1 MLRFSSISASLSLLG
16 TGERGKRNKAGVCMR
31 ARAFF
36 PRLGGDCTGRV
47 KKLQGTKVCITKKT
61 ALIYKI
67 KLNKGWTMRNVG
79 PGSSWCYWS
88 GLSGGDTQMLK
99 VNSNLPYLQ
108 TTLFRCCKL
117 LLSIVWRGEESGLK
131 EKEKHMMDVACL
143 EPFLEAAPQVN

>member
-16 TGERGKRNKAGVCMR
+16 TGERGRGNKAGVCMR

-36 PRLGGDCTGRV
+36 PRLGGE
-47 KKLQGTKVCITKKT
+47 LQGRAGLKNCRAQKT

-79 PGSSWCYWS
+79 PGSSWCCWS
-88 GLSGGDTQMLK
+88 GLSGGDTEMLK

>member
-1 MLRFSSISASLSLLG
+1 
-16 TGERGKRNKAGVCMR
+16 
-31 ARAFF
+31 
-36 PRLGGDCTGRV
+36 
-47 KKLQGTKVCITKKT
+47 
-61 ALIYKI
+61 
-67 KLNKGWTMRNVG
+67 
-79 PGSSWCYWS
+79 
-88 GLSGGDTQMLK
+88 MLK